1 MAENDPIVT
10 EIREHVLP
18 FGRRVR
24 VLDVDYQNGLHML
37 RLIWREGKRITQ
49 VEIDPESAAVFGA
62 DVLQWGKDH
71 AERGEN

>member
-1 MAENDPIVT
+1 MTEDDPIVT

-24 VLDVDYQNGLHML
+24 VLDVDYRNGLHML

-49 VEIDPESAAVFGA
+49 VEIDPENAAAFGA
-62 DVLQWGKDH
+62 DLLQWGKDH
-71 AERGEN
+71 AASSDN